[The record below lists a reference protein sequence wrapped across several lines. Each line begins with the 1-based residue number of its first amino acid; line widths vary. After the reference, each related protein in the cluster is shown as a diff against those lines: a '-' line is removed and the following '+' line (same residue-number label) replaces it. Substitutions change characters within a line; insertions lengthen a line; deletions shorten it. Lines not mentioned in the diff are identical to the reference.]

1 MRLGGSLYVSGLSGK
16 RNQRRGLGWEG
27 ERDEEEKKKSRRRE
41 ETGEEDKMKGAGG
54 NVKIDTTV
62 KGRGGKRDGRREGVG
77 GGECFHR
84 HLYYS
89 RFKPEPRSSPP
100 NLDDVPCSEHIM
112 NATLLSVD

>member
-1 MRLGGSLYVSGLSGK
+1 MSLVCLGRETKEEDWGGRGK
-16 RNQRRGLGWEG
+16 E
-27 ERDEEEKKKSRRRE
+27 RRRKRRRAGGGRRE
-41 ETGEEDKMKGAGG
+41 DTGEEDKMKGAGG
-54 NVKIDTTV
+54 NVKINTTV
-62 KGRGGKRDGRREGVG
+62 KSRGGKRDGRREGVG